1 MSAIRVNQKSSPLSI
16 GFPRFK
22 VAYFEAGAEKETV
35 VPGVEASF
43 LRIPAGEG
51 GAWPLPPEPE
61 AFPPPPPP
69 PPPPPSRDENTG
81 LGGWQTVS
89 QEFVVDLCI
98 YT

>member
-1 MSAIRVNQKSSPLSI
+1 MPI

-22 VAYFEAGAEKETV
+22 VAYLEAGAEKETV
-35 VPGVEASF
+35 VAGVEASF

-51 GAWPLPPEPE
+51 GACPLPPEPE

-69 PPPPPSRDENTG
+69 LRDENTG

-89 QEFVVDLCI
+89 
-98 YT
+98 